1 MRLTAKLLCELGME
15 DIVDKGNATTSQ
27 PGYKEQPEVALYLPE
42 EDGVN
47 HVYQQM
53 KTSGVPVVMH
63 TWSIQPG
70 LEASQGLLS
79 QLIKQQKDKEEEEE
93 EKEATHS
100 DYSLYVLVPSTKPFL
115 YEQLNGENSKV
126 MLAED
131 AYKYP
136 EAMMDHL
143 VEKVGLENMFLD
155 VDSAVRFYKAR

>member
-1 MRLTAKLLCELGME
+1 MRLTANVLCELGME
-15 DIVDKGNATTSQ
+15 DIVDKTNVTASQ

-47 HVYQQM
+47 QIYQQM

-63 TWSIQPG
+63 TWAIQPG
-70 LEASQGLLS
+70 LEASQGLLT
-79 QLIKQQKDKEEEEE
+79 QLIKQQKDQEEAEE

-100 DYSLYVLVPSTKPFL
+100 DYSLYALVPSTKPFL
-115 YEQLNGENSKV
+115 YEQLNGEKAKV
-126 MLAED
+126 ILVDD

-136 EAMMDHL
+136 EEMMDHL

-155 VDSAVRFYKAR
+155 VDSAIAFFKR